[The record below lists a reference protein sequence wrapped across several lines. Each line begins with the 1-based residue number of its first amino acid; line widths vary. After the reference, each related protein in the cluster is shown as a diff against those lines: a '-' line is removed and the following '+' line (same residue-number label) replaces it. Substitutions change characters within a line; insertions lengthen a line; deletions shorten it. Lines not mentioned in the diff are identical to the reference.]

1 MAKKENYVALRIG
14 YQDYLLPI
22 EQAQAVQRELLGAV
36 VGNTAYPSKPNL
48 VYGWKQVTCELRL
61 LDEPPLIA
69 PLSEEA
75 SVANYVTCVESAHAL
90 DSTARFHD
98 YETWKKEVV

>member
-48 VYGWKQVTCELRL
+48 V
-61 LDEPPLIA
+61 
-69 PLSEEA
+69 
-75 SVANYVTCVESAHAL
+75 
-90 DSTARFHD
+90 
-98 YETWKKEVV
+98 